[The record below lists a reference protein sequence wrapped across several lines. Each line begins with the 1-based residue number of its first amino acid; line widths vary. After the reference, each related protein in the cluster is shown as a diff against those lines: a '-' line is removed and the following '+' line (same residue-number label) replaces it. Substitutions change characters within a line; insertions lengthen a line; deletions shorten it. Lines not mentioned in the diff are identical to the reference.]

1 MRQTIRARLTPVFM
15 PVLFLAILVGWTASE
30 ATAGYGKKGTCPV
43 KKILVEDV
51 SLRHKKSVEDPD
63 QILSD
68 FIGKLEVALQKA
80 GFTDEDIDCVV
91 LSHLHFDHAGGLLTA
106 YDPEEP
112 MRLLFPN
119 ATFVVSWD
127 AW

>member
-1 MRQTIRARLTPVFM
+1 MAKRRDRFGIQEERH
-15 PVLFLAILVGWTASE
+15 VLL
-30 ATAGYGKKGTCPV
+30 
-43 KKILVEDV
+43 DN
-51 SLRHKKSVEDPD
+51 
-63 QILSD
+63 
-68 FIGKLEVALQKA
+68 LQKA
-80 GFTDEDIDCVV
+80 GFTDEDIDCIV

-127 AW
+127 AWQRAKHPTHETVPRSSQSFPRCSKKADVSKS